1 MFEKKD
7 TAAKT
12 VIAITRE
19 DNRFRAACLSQREGQ
34 VEIAWTKD
42 SQAGEENWVSFAR
55 QCVLLG
61 GADSGHNGSVIIGY
75 DSLGVVFYHFDLPAV
90 SKDEIAKIVRLQTE
104 TKLPLPADQVEFSY
118 RASAL
123 HNGHIPVIAAAAR
136 RQNLQGFVDSV
147 KTVAPSR
154 IMLDYEAIAKI
165 WSYFFGGSEKTAV
178 VASIGATSTKICL
191 VEAGSMSNAAI
202 VDIGFEDL
210 RAESGEVSP
219 AVMERFVQDTRNILG
234 LFGIRK
240 PADVGVNFL
249 SCGNGEAAEPDDES
263 AIIKAIVSSMTNGGV
278 NAKIADLSGPLSSRL
293 SVKDGRQIYDY
304 RVPTGLALA
313 AIDGDETLGLFDS
326 LCRPASERQKTPF
339 LSSLRKVLTAAGL
352 MLAGAIFLFYL
363 LDVATAGRL
372 DAMKEKMNYDT
383 LVEKQK
389 LAEIIAG
396 VRPDVLELLSVLN
409 SVNVNGVVVD
419 GFDFKKGQAVK
430 ITGTVSGADQLYQFQ
445 ERLSEKKDIKDV
457 KIQSAPEEEKT
468 KRLKFTITFAY
479 KDWAVKKT
487 PGQP

>member
-1 MFEKKD
+1 
-7 TAAKT
+7 
-12 VIAITRE
+12 
-19 DNRFRAACLSQREGQ
+19 
-34 VEIAWTKD
+34 
-42 SQAGEENWVSFAR
+42 
-55 QCVLLG
+55 
-61 GADSGHNGSVIIGY
+61 
-75 DSLGVVFYHFDLPAV
+75 
-90 SKDEIAKIVRLQTE
+90 
-104 TKLPLPADQVEFSY
+104 
-118 RASAL
+118 
-123 HNGHIPVIAAAAR
+123 
-136 RQNLQGFVDSV
+136 
-147 KTVAPSR
+147 
-154 IMLDYEAIAKI
+154 
-165 WSYFFGGSEKTAV
+165 
-178 VASIGATSTKICL
+178 
-191 VEAGSMSNAAI
+191 
-202 VDIGFEDL
+202 
-210 RAESGEVSP
+210 
-219 AVMERFVQDTRNILG
+219 
-234 LFGIRK
+234 
-240 PADVGVNFL
+240 
-249 SCGNGEAAEPDDES
+249 
-263 AIIKAIVSSMTNGGV
+263 
-278 NAKIADLSGPLSSRL
+278 
-293 SVKDGRQIYDY
+293 VKDGRQIYDY

-457 KIQSAPEEEKT
+457 KIQSAPEDEKT